1 MPKRKK
7 SQNFLEDIGSF
18 EFDNV
23 HLSRSGRLVEENKRV
38 ELDFLGFL
46 RVQAEDQ
53 VEEVNERENKL
64 TQNQATSSVNAYD
77 DVDSLADFE
86 DQESDEELENLS
98 AHNRRKLRLLSIVIL
113 EDGTQHYASSL
124 HELLYC

>member
-1 MPKRKK
+1 M
-7 SQNFLEDIGSF
+7 
-18 EFDNV
+18 
-23 HLSRSGRLVEENKRV
+23 EENKRV
-38 ELDFLGFL
+38 ELDFSDFL

-86 DQESDEELENLS
+86 DQESDKELENLS
-98 AHNRRKLRLLSIVIL
+98 VHNRRKLRLLSSWRTERNTML
-113 EDGTQHYASSL
+113 LAYSYSL
-124 HELLYC
+124 DECQVLMSNINEHKF